1 MTLPKLKALP
11 LAPTA
16 WILFLLTAAILGAII
31 ARVTLQTREALR
43 ADLLSRDAQAIAL
56 LAEMEMEQLLFEFP
70 EWQGPAYQEFALS
83 EVLVNT
89 SRYDGVLGVAL
100 YSPDG
105 AMVDSI
111 PLEFPRSPPD
121 SKLLTTALLDTPAS
135 QYDPAGQLSDYLENA
150 GIGGEAPLLAVAIPL
165 ARQASGL
172 PEGVGF
178 YLLDGSR
185 VQATF
190 AAIDKEL
197 TTQALGALA
206 GGALLLGII
215 LGLAFRFLAQSQ
227 KRLAQRSLA
236 LVQANRELSLALKS
250 DALGSLSAQLLHDL
264 KSPLFSLLGYVED
277 QKAEAGD
284 AEAKELAEEAHK
296 TLNRMMNNI
305 QEVVATLQDAGL
317 DDDSVVLTWPEL
329 AEMLKARLDEARLEG
344 LNLQVSSAPKG
355 ELDGNQANILLLILF
370 NLIHNAWEAS
380 GPGSP
385 ILLDFARLPKGARI
399 TIKDHGPGLSPA
411 ALNQIFK
418 PQRSS
423 KPGGSGLGLALSHQ
437 LARRIGA
444 SLELIS
450 STSDGTCFAVSL
462 SCPSKAEADALSLQS
477 TI

>member
-16 WILFLLTAAILGAII
+16 WILFLFTTAILGAIM

-43 ADLLSRDAQAIAL
+43 ADLLSRDAQTIAL
-56 LAEMEMEQLLFEFP
+56 LAEMEMEQLLLDFP
-70 EWQGPAYQEFALS
+70 EWQGPAFREFALS

-89 SRYDGVLGVAL
+89 SRYEGVLGVAL
-100 YSPDG
+100 YSTEG
-105 AMVDSI
+105 RLVESI
-111 PLEFPRSPPD
+111 PLGFPQSRPATE
-121 SKLLTTALLDTPAS
+121 LLTTALFESPAS
-135 QYDPAGQLSDYLENA
+135 RYFQDAQLSDFLDTS
-150 GIGGEAPLLAVAIPL
+150 EATGNSPLLAVAIPL
-165 ARQASGL
+165 ARDPANL
-172 PEGVGF
+172 PEGVGY

-185 VQATF
+185 VQAAF
-190 AAIDKEL
+190 AALDREL
-197 TTQALGALA
+197 TTQALGPLA

-215 LGLAFRFLAQSQ
+215 LGLAFRYLAISQ
-227 KRLAQRSLA
+227 KRLAQRSQALA
-236 LVQANRELSLALKS
+236 QANRELSLALKS

-277 QKAEAGD
+277 QKAEAAD
-284 AEAKELAEEAHK
+284 SASREMAEEAHT

-305 QEVVATLQDAGL
+305 QEVVDTLQDAGL
-317 DDDSVVLTWPEL
+317 DDDSIEFTWGEFS
-329 AEMLKARLDEARLEG
+329 EMLQARLTEARLKG
-344 LNLQVSSAPKG
+344 LNLQIASPPKG

-380 GPGSP
+380 EPESP
-385 ILLDFARLPKGARI
+385 IILDFAQRPDSTQI
-399 TIKDHGPGLSPA
+399 TIKDNGPGLSPA
-411 ALNQIFK
+411 ALDRLFK

-444 SLELIS
+444 SLELQS
-450 STSDGTCFAVSL
+450 STTDGTCFAVSL
-462 SCPSKAEADALSLQS
+462 SSQVTKEAKSRPLPS